1 MTTPQMTPQ
10 APSLPIPIQPLV
22 SFLEHERAPM
32 AVIAPDHTL
41 LAVNTAY
48 RRQFGV
54 ANRDCVGRRC
64 YEVSHGF
71 DAPCD
76 EFGLVCPMRQA
87 GASRAPESALHG
99 RAAESMPVGSTEAAL
114 DIEVRPVLDAA
125 HGIQAYVERLTPQP
139 RPDPRRAPA
148 PVGHGPAFRA
158 ALSAVRRVAPSMLPV
173 LLQGESGSGKEL
185 FARAVH
191 DASPRRQAPFVVVDC
206 SGLNEP
212 LFESELFGYEKGAF
226 TGAIARKSG
235 LVEAAQGGTLFLDE
249 IGDVPLPMQVKLL
262 RLIETG
268 LFRRVGGLEQLQS
281 DFRLVCATHQPL
293 AAMVGDG
300 RFRQDL
306 YFRISAFPVRLP
318 ALRERLE
325 DLPEIVHALLGRSRA
340 HTARRSDPISADAL
354 RYLAEHDWPGNV
366 RELRNVLDRAA
377 LYATGE
383 VITRSHLERSGFK
396 PTRWPLQVTHADHAH
411 GGDGVEVAQ
420 GEPADPLE
428 GSAPRSLRLAVEPL
442 SIAPTRDAHPARG
455 TDPDATPV
463 AWQTIARQWSGARA
477 ELARHLG
484 WSERTLYR
492 RLREAGLARALRRDR
507 SDKP

>member
-1 MTTPQMTPQ
+1 MPTPIAM
-10 APSLPIPIQPLV
+10 PIQPLV

-54 ANRDCVGRRC
+54 ADRDCVGRRC

-76 EFGLVCPMRQA
+76 ELGLVCPMRQS
-87 GASRAPESALHG
+87 GVSRAPESTLHG
-99 RAAESMPVGSTEAAL
+99 QSTELAPSGVDRSAL
-114 DIEVRPVLDAA
+114 EIEVRPVLDEA
-125 HGIQAYVERLTPQP
+125 HGIRVYVERLMPLA
-139 RPDPRRAPA
+139 RPDPKRAPA
-148 PVGHGPAFRA
+148 PVGHGDAFEA
-158 ALSAVRRVAPSMLPV
+158 AMSAVRRVAPSMLPV

-191 DASPRRQAPFVVVDC
+191 DASLRRREPFVVVDC
-206 SGLNEP
+206 SGLTEP

-226 TGAIARKSG
+226 TGALARKRG

-268 LFRRVGGLEQLQS
+268 LFRRVGGIEQLQA

-293 AAMVGDG
+293 AAMVSDG

-318 ALRERLE
+318 PLRERLE
-325 DLPEIVHALLGRSRA
+325 DLPEIVSALLGRSRA
-340 HTARRSDPISADAL
+340 NLARLAEPITTDAL
-354 RYLAEHDWPGNV
+354 AHLAEHDWPGNV

-377 LYATGE
+377 LYAAGE
-383 VITRSHLERSGFK
+383 TITRAHLHQSGFIA
-396 PTRWPLQVTHADHAH
+396 TRAMQVRAPALDAQARGEATDRAKQQQAIPSEQAQVTPFA
-411 GGDGVEVAQ
+411 
-420 GEPADPLE
+420 EPQQAAWKATAMRWR
-428 GSAPRSLRLAVEPL
+428 GS
-442 SIAPTRDAHPARG
+442 
-455 TDPDATPV
+455 
-463 AWQTIARQWSGARA
+463 RA
-477 ELARHLG
+477 ELAQHLG

-492 RLREAGLARALRRDR
+492 RLREAGLARGSRADR
-507 SDKP
+507 SGA